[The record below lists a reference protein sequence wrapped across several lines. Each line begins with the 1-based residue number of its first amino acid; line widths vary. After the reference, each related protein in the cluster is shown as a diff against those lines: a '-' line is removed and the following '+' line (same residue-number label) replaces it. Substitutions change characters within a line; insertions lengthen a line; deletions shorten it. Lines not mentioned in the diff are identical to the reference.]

1 MCGRDIDMKALSP
14 TKARRFLIMA
24 CLIAALLAAWRVSGA
39 AAELQR
45 TAVVYQ
51 LGVDRHREGRFDEAA
66 DAFRKTIERFP
77 RMLEAHRRLA
87 AVEVLRGRVDEAIG
101 IYRGL
106 IAVYPYSHSSDLH
119 RELGFIELNAGRL
132 EDAQTDLLRA
142 VALDAGDWRAHQLLG
157 QVYQRQGDMHR
168 ARAALQRARDLKY
181 GHRPGL

>member
-1 MCGRDIDMKALSP
+1 MKALSP
-14 TKARRFLIMA
+14 AKARRFLIGA
-24 CLIAALLAAWRVSGA
+24 CLIAALLAAWRVGGA
-39 AAELQR
+39 AADLQR
-45 TAVVYQ
+45 TAAVYQ
-51 LGVDRHREGRFDEAA
+51 LGVDRHREGRLDEAA
-66 DAFRKTIERFP
+66 DAFRTTIARFP

-101 IYRGL
+101 IYREL
-106 IAVYPYSHSSDLH
+106 IAVYPNSHSADLH

-157 QVYQRQGDMHR
+157 QVYQRQGDVQR

-181 GHRPGL
+181 GLRPGL